1 MARPYRVRCSSPL
14 VERSSGAG
22 MLRGGQH
29 SPTSSGEAR
38 EVLLGCWL
46 APIIQRDGGDA
57 CMLTQQGV

>member
-1 MARPYRVRCSSPL
+1 MVRCSSPL

-22 MLRGGQH
+22 TLCGDQY
-29 SPTSSGEAR
+29 SLTSSGEAR

-46 APIIQRDGGDA
+46 APSIQGDGGDA